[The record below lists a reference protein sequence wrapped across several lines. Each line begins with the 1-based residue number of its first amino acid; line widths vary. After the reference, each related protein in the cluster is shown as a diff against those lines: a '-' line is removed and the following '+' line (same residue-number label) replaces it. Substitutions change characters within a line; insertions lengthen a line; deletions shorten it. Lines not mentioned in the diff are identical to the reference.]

1 MIIIKVRITQT
12 ILSAWLYSFK
22 TDDGYA
28 DFLKTLNR
36 EKKQPTKKMLDG
48 VRFESCINN
57 VLDGA
62 KIDESHEWYGVVT
75 ELSNYLWRSQKQVT
89 LFEEVKVDGEIF
101 LLHGVLDFLRAGVIF
116 DTKFS
121 TTYHLN
127 KYLNSPQH
135 SLYLRLVPEARRFE
149 YLISDGKYIYK
160 EVYPREIVPPVENYI
175 KNFMKFLKQH
185 GLWEVYVEKWR
196 VQDV

>member
-1 MIIIKVRITQT
+1 MKKVRITQT
-12 ILSAWLYSFK
+12 LLSAWLYSFK

-57 VLDGA
+57 VLDGSV
-62 KIDESHEWYGVVT
+62 IDKDHEWYGVVT
-75 ELSNYLWRSQKQVT
+75 ELSNYLWRSQKQVV
-89 LFEEVKVDGEIF
+89 LFEEIKVEDQVF

-127 KYLNSPQH
+127 KYLSSPQH

-149 YLISDGKYIYK
+149 YLISDGQYIYK
-160 EVYPREIVPPVENYI
+160 EVYPRDIVPPIENYI
-175 KNFMKFLKQH
+175 KYFMKFLKQH
-185 GLWEVYVEKWR
+185 GLWEVYAEKWS
-196 VQDV
+196 VQE